1 MSIDSVGNFLT
12 VIRNAL
18 KVYKRSVSVP
28 FSKFNSEIA
37 RVLQEEGY
45 IKNFK
50 KNDLANNKAELVV
63 DLKYVDGEAVIHEL
77 VRLSTPGRRSYAGVK
92 KFKPVIGGLGISI
105 LSTNQ
110 GVMSDRQ
117 AREKLVGGEL
127 LCYVW

>member
-1 MSIDSVGNFLT
+1 MSIDTVGSFLT

-18 KVYKRSVSVP
+18 KVYKRSIIVP
-28 FSKFNSEIA
+28 FSNFNNEIA

-63 DLKYVDGEAVIHEL
+63 DLKYVDGESVIHEI
-77 VRLSTPGRRSYAGVK
+77 VRLSTPGRRRYAGVK
-92 KFKPVIGGLGISI
+92 EFKPVIGGLGISI
-105 LSTNQ
+105 LSTSQ

-117 AREKLVGGEL
+117 ARDKLVGGEL
-127 LCYVW
+127 LCKVW